1 MRKTDKN
8 NNCCTQSCFIQE
20 ELIVH
25 WEHVLRHDRHY
36 VCEILIEPY
45 LLLGYIYSTRVAFP
59 LMVSHRLNSHP
70 FCMLPWECQSGCT
83 DESCNK
89 SAAKADAGRDLM
101 CFHHHHHQRVT
112 YRRIQRALKWK
123 EHRNKT
129 PEGIFSLVCENNG
142 DSTGISASIWCCY
155 TTDSFNKVVQKHKIP
170 NKRQSKSTNY
180 CHANLSSHTCC
191 NNSYFHPSLAESFT
205 TLKAYA
211 CREF

>member
-45 LLLGYIYSTRVAFP
+45 LLLGYIYSTRAAFP
-59 LMVSHRLNSHP
+59 LMVSLRLNSHP

-89 SAAKADAGRDLM
+89 STAKADAGRDLM
-101 CFHHHHHQRVT
+101 CFHHHHHHQRVT
-112 YRRIQRALKWK
+112 YRRS
-123 EHRNKT
+123 E
-129 PEGIFSLVCENNG
+129 
-142 DSTGISASIWCCY
+142 
-155 TTDSFNKVVQKHKIP
+155 
-170 NKRQSKSTNY
+170 KSTEIKLQRVFFLLFARTMVIQQVFQHQYDAATPQTHSTKWYRNIRFQTNDK
-180 CHANLSSHTCC
+180 ARA
-191 NNSYFHPSLAESFT
+191 PT
-205 TLKAYA
+205 TAMLIWAVIHVVITVTSTPL
-211 CREF
+211 